1 MLIGLIS
8 DTHQPSDQP
17 TLWEEVYA
25 VFKGVDLILHGG
37 DIVLPRVLDW
47 LEDIAPVL
55 AARGNNDLGW
65 DDARMKPVQWL
76 AIDGWRIAMTHI
88 MRREERPIAELRN
101 LYLGGEHAD
110 VMITGDSHRERLDF
124 REGVLQI
131 NSGSPTLPHHKSTRL
146 GTVGL
151 LEIGP
156 EKLEARIVR
165 LGETDGRPNPGVEYS
180 FARGSGVVCLG

>member
-1 MLIGLIS
+1 MRIGLIS

-17 TLWEEVYA
+17 TLWDEVYT

-47 LEDIAPVL
+47 LGDIAPVL

-76 AIDGWRIAMTHI
+76 DVEGQRIAMTHI
-88 MRREERPIAELRN
+88 MRREDRPIQELRD
-101 LYLGGEHAD
+101 LYLSAEHAD
-110 VMITGDSHRERLDF
+110 VMITGDSHRERIDF
-124 REGVLQI
+124 RDGVLQI

-151 LEIGP
+151 LEIGLG
-156 EKLEARIVR
+156 KLEAKILR
-165 LGETDGRPNPGVEYS
+165 LGHSEGRPNPGVEYS
-180 FARGSGVVCLG
+180 FSAETGVVCLG